1 MCHDQPFCT
10 YVPWTSRGEL
20 PRSHLDQMAM
30 FTRWW
35 PMVSLCLLVLLV
47 PCSGVVVHFSV
58 PIGRSRDPRATALI
72 RELLQE
78 PPASLPSLMGRNL
91 ELLLNAEF
99 MATLDDQIGS
109 SSGAART
116 ALEDLQTAVVDFAEE
131 VVNHLTKLEPEPDD
145 KEQPLS
151 PPPPLS
157 LSHPPPAR
165 PPHETPSPPPS
176 QGASPSGTAGDSI
189 RGKGGSILS
198 PRRANASG
206 RRGGWRASSW
216 EGSRRRRRRRE

>member
-1 MCHDQPFCT
+1 MCHDLTLLYVCT
-10 YVPWTSRGEL
+10 LDVSGRTPA
-20 PRSHLDQMAM
+20 SHLDQMAM

-145 KEQPLS
+145 KEQPL

-157 LSHPPPAR
+157 LSQPPPAR

-176 QGASPSGTAGDSI
+176 QGASPSGAAGDSI

-198 PRRANASG
+198 PRRANASR

>member
-1 MCHDQPFCT
+1 
-10 YVPWTSRGEL
+10 
-20 PRSHLDQMAM
+20 M

-109 SSGAART
+109 SIGAART
-116 ALEDLQTAVVDFAEE
+116 VLEDAANNATPKLMASRTRHRSTQFLKHEGQHRWWQT
-131 VVNHLTKLEPEPDD
+131 TDD
-145 KEQPLS
+145 RLDDVISMVRLKGC
-151 PPPPLS
+151 
-157 LSHPPPAR
+157 
-165 PPHETPSPPPS
+165 PHAAFELPCEIATYR
-176 QGASPSGTAGDSI
+176 Q
-189 RGKGGSILS
+189 R
-198 PRRANASG
+198 
-206 RRGGWRASSW
+206 
-216 EGSRRRRRRRE
+216 GSR

>member
-1 MCHDQPFCT
+1 
-10 YVPWTSRGEL
+10 
-20 PRSHLDQMAM
+20 MAM

-145 KEQPLS
+145 KEQPLP

-157 LSHPPPAR
+157 QPPPAR